1 MMRINDTFYENL
13 TKEKIDQILDS
24 LP

>member
-1 MMRINDTFYENL
+1 MMRINDTFHENL

>member
-1 MMRINDTFYENL
+1 MRINDTFYENL